1 MDFEQFIKA
10 NERMEK
16 FLGKKIAILHDMLL
30 HKKPDAVLKDLNGN
44 ISLVVFP
51 NKATLSIIQ
60 YGEDYIA
67 VLRIPDELSEELKI
81 PSIITTLIPNT
92 VVDSKNL
99 HDVLQ
104 TFIASVQADLA
115 EFFA

>member
-1 MDFEQFIKA
+1 MDFEQFMKA

-16 FLGKKIAILHDMLL
+16 FFGKKITILHDMLL

-51 NKATLSIIQ
+51 NKATLSIIP

-81 PSIITTLIPNT
+81 PSVITTLIPN
-92 VVDSKNL
+92 VLINL
-99 HDVLQ
+99 KDLQDVLQ
-104 TFIASVQADLA
+104 TFIASIQADLA